1 MSTVDRVPAAH
12 RTPSNEP
19 SIGSHEVGAGAISPI
34 TIGPITVDPPV
45 VLAPMAGVT
54 NLAFRTLCA
63 RFGDGLFVSEM
74 VNARG
79 LMEGGEKTWQL
90 ASFGPEE
97 TRRSLQLYGTD
108 PAVMGAAVRRLV
120 AEDHV
125 DHIDLN
131 FGCPAPKVTR
141 HGGGAAVPARPRLF
155 AAVVAAAVDNAG
167 AVPVTVKMR
176 IGLDDD
182 RITFLEAGRRAAD
195 AGAAA
200 VALHARTARQRYSG
214 RADWNAI
221 GELVEALPGTPVLG
235 NGDIWTAADAL
246 AMIERTG
253 CAGVVVGRAC
263 LGRPWFFGQLAD
275 LFAGRPIRPEPP
287 LGEMA
292 AIATEHARMLTATIG
307 ERRGMQTM
315 RKHLGWYFT
324 GYPVGPAVRR
334 SVTALSTLAELDDLF
349 ASLDPTLVV
358 EPGAAA
364 SPRGTQTGPHDVI
377 VPDGWLD
384 ADAITPPDAA
394 ADAMVSGG

>member
-1 MSTVDRVPAAH
+1 MSTVVVVSAPSDPAASTTGPVPAGSAH
-12 RTPSNEP
+12 
-19 SIGSHEVGAGAISPI
+19 IGPLQ
-34 TIGPITVDPPV
+34 IGPITVDPPV

-54 NLAFRTLCA
+54 NLAFRQLCQ
-63 RFGDGLFVSEM
+63 RFGEGLFVSEM

-79 LMEGGEKTWQL
+79 LLEDGEKTWQL

-120 AEDHV
+120 DEDHV

-141 HGGGAAVPARPRLF
+141 HGGGAAVPARPSLF
-155 AAVVAAAVDNAG
+155 GAVVAAAVDNAG
-167 AVPVTVKMR
+167 PVPVTVKMR
-176 IGLDDD
+176 IGLDED
-182 RITFLEAGRRAAD
+182 RVTFLEAGRRAAD

-214 RADWNAI
+214 RARWSAI
-221 GELVEALPGTPVLG
+221 AELVEALPGTPVLG

-292 AIATEHARMLTATIG
+292 TIATEHARLLTGAVG
-307 ERRGMQTM
+307 EHRAMKMM
-315 RKHLGWYFT
+315 RKHMGWYLT
-324 GYPVGPAVRR
+324 GYPVGSAVRR
-334 SVTALSTLAELDDLF
+334 SVTALDTLAQLDELF
-349 ASLDPTLVV
+349 APRDPALVV

-364 SPRGTQTGPHDVI
+364 APRGTQTGPHEVV

-384 ADAITPPDAA
+384 ADSITPPDAL
-394 ADAMVSGG
+394 ADSMVSGG

>member
-79 LMEGGEKTWQL
+79 LMEDGEKTWQL

>member
-1 MSTVDRVPAAH
+1 MSTVVGVTDHIEQPRPA
-12 RTPSNEP
+12 
-19 SIGSHEVGAGAISPI
+19 VGPLR
-34 TIGPITVDPPV
+34 IGPFVVDPPV

-54 NLAFRTLCA
+54 NLAFRQLCR

-79 LMEGGEKTWQL
+79 LMEDGEKTWQL

-97 TRRSLQLYGTD
+97 PRRSLQLYGTD
-108 PAVMGAAVRRLV
+108 PVVMGAAVRRLV
-120 AEDHV
+120 ERDHV

-141 HGGGAAVPARPRLF
+141 HGGGAAVPARPALF
-155 AAVVAAAVDNAG
+155 GAVVTAAVDNAG

-176 IGLDDD
+176 IGLDED
-182 RITFLEAGRRAAD
+182 RVTFLEAGRRAAD

-214 RADWNAI
+214 RARWSAI
-221 GELVEALPGTPVLG
+221 AELVEALPGTPVLG
-235 NGDIWTAADAL
+235 NGDIWTASDAL

-292 AIATEHARMLTATIG
+292 VIATEHARLLTEAIG
-307 ERRGMQTM
+307 ERRGMQMM
-315 RKHLGWYFT
+315 RKHMGWYLT
-324 GYPVGPAVRR
+324 GYPVGSTVRR
-334 SVTALSTLAELDDLF
+334 SVTALSTLADLEALF
-349 ASLDPTLVV
+349 APLDPELRID
-358 EPGAAA
+358 PAAA
-364 SPRGTQTGPHDVI
+364 AAPRGTQAGPHEVV

-384 ADAITPPDAA
+384 ADAIEPPDAR
-394 ADAMVSGG
+394 ADALVSGG

>member
-221 GELVEALPGTPVLG
+221 GELVEVLPGTPVLG

-275 LFAGRPIRPEPP
+275 LFAGRAIRPEPP

-292 AIATEHARMLTATIG
+292 AIATEHARMLTDTIG
-307 ERRGMQTM
+307 ERRGMQMM

-324 GYPVGPAVRR
+324 GYPVGPTVRR

-349 ASLDPTLVV
+349 GSLDPTLVV

-364 SPRGTQTGPHDVI
+364 SPRGTQTGPHDVV